1 MRRLWARLA
10 HGCWLRHGDSAWE
23 GHRLRCTRCWLVV
36 WDAHIVRAKLCNEQ
50 PEPSR
55 RRDP

>member
-1 MRRLWARLA
+1 MRRWLTRLA

-36 WDAHIVRAKLCNEQ
+36 WDAHIVRSKL
-50 PEPSR
+50 R
-55 RRDP
+55 A